1 MTIKFGTSS
10 WRAVI
15 ADDFTFAGVRNVTSA
30 ICSHFESRN
39 STGNLMVL
47 GSDTRFLGEKFAEEC
62 AHVIS
67 ANAFRALLCDA
78 PIPTPPVG
86 FKYIGEL
93 INEDKIVI
101 GGEESAGLSIKGH
114 YPEKDGILACLLAA
128 KADAARGKSLT
139 EQLEESYAT
148 SWKTGG
154 GRHRCKAYS

>member
-78 PIPTPPVG
+78 PIPTPPVSH
-86 FKYIGEL
+86 
-93 INEDKIVI
+93 VI
-101 GGEESAGLSIKGH
+101 RSKGARSEEHTSGLQS
-114 YPEKDGILACLLAA
+114 PC
-128 KADAARGKSLT
+128 
-139 EQLEESYAT
+139 
-148 SWKTGG
+148 
-154 GRHRCKAYS
+154 